1 MISRASTS
9 LVRAGVKQRYFLSV
23 LLYFIG
29 NNNNALSDLRSV
41 ECNDHG
47 LNQYN
52 QANASN
58 GATEPVR
65 RQELTNHSGTSV
77 SVGTPV
83 GYIAQVCD

>member
-1 MISRASTS
+1 MRIDVT
-9 LVRAGVKQRYFLSV
+9 RAGVKYFLSV

-29 NNNNALSDLRSV
+29 KNNSNNALSDLRSV
-41 ECNDHG
+41 ECNDMHG

-83 GYIAQVCD
+83 GYQVCD